1 MKILIAILLTA
12 LTGWGQRVSRTASIT
27 LNGNVKTVFP
37 LFGAY
42 EEKKWST
49 GWKPT
54 PVYPDTETIQE
65 EATFTTPGHLDG
77 EKDYVW
83 RVSKYNPM
91 QYLIQ
96 YMVYGENR
104 CWTITIQCNPKTES
118 RTAARITYSFIGLNA
133 PGDQINQHFID
144 HIYKEDL
151 KDWEQEI
158 NSFLSRS
165 LTSDPDKS

>member
-1 MKILIAILLTA
+1 MRILIAILLFSPTV
-12 LTGWGQRVSRTASIT
+12 WGQRVTRTASIM

-49 GWKPT
+49 GWNPT
-54 PVYPDTETIQE
+54 PVYPNTEIIEE

-83 RVSKYNPM
+83 RVSKYDPK
-91 QYLIQ
+91 QFLIQ

-104 CWTITIQCNPKTES
+104 CWTITVQCSPEAENK
-118 RTAARITYSFIGLNA
+118 TAARITYSFIGLNA
-133 PGDQINQHFID
+133 LGDQIGQHFIEA
-144 HIYKEDL
+144 IYRHDL
-151 KDWEQEI
+151 KDWEEKI
-158 NSFLSRS
+158 NDFLDRR
-165 LTSDPDKS
+165 